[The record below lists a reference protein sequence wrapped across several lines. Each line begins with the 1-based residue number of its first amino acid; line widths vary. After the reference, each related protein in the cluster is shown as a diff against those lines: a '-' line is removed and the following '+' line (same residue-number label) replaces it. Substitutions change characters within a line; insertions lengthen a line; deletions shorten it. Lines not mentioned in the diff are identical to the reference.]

1 MGTSISTTRVTTY
14 HGYPGHL
21 LPVPADYPLRPTEG
35 PPDSNGDL
43 EDLWEA
49 EPLTLKRQNRG
60 NDAQWLD
67 NYLDNNPVHWMD
79 TYDSNYD
86 WDWADARQDFNPQIV
101 HRPGK

>member
-21 LPVPADYPLRPTEG
+21 LPAPGDYPLRPTEG

-49 EPLTLKRQNRG
+49 EPLTLKTQNDG
-60 NDAQWLD
+60 NDD
-67 NYLDNNPVHWMD
+67 YDEMHFEHH
-79 TYDSNYD
+79 YDSNFDDCDEPD
-86 WDWADARQDFNPQIV
+86 WIYPQFNPQIITY
-101 HRPGK
+101 HKGK